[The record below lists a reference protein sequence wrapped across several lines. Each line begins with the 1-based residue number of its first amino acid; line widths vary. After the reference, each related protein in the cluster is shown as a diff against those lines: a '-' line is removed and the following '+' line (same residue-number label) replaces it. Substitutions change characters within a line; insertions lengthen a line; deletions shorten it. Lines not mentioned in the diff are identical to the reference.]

1 MTEAVHNDGRSDRS
15 ATSRIFRGTQRVDH
29 IAPDDR
35 GLAYGDGLFETLR
48 GVGGMLPWWPR
59 HWARLERGCGRLQ
72 MPLPPEA
79 LARAEAEQLL
89 GDGDG
94 VIKLLLTR
102 GRGGRGYAPPGHPE
116 PTWMLSRHPLPPT
129 QAMPVVRWCQ
139 TRLSL
144 QPALAGIKHCNRL
157 EQVLARAE
165 WDTET
170 NAGLDDEPPT
180 EGVMCSTEGDV
191 VSATAANLFVL
202 HQGRW
207 RTPLVDRC
215 GVAGTMRGW
224 LLEQMPVEQARITV
238 ADVESADAL
247 VLVNAVRGILQVGRL
262 GTRTWPPHP
271 AVAGLHRRLA
281 AAHPAFPMPPRGPD
295 PLELL

>member
-1 MTEAVHNDGRSDRS
+1 MTEAVDNDGGSGRS
-15 ATSRIFRGTQRVDH
+15 ATSRIFRGMQRIDH

-48 GVGGMLPWWPR
+48 GADGRLPWWPR
-59 HWARLERGCGRLQ
+59 HWARLQRGGDRLRLS
-72 MPLPPEA
+72 LPPEA

-89 GDGDG
+89 GGADG

-102 GRGGRGYAPPGHPE
+102 GSGGRGYAPSGHSE
-116 PTWMLSRHPLPPT
+116 PTWMVSRHLLPPL
-129 QAMPVVRWCQ
+129 QVMPVVRWCQ

-144 QPALAGIKHCNRL
+144 QPVLAGIKHCNRL

-170 NAGLDDEPPT
+170 NAGLDDEPAA
-180 EGVMCSTEGDV
+180 EGLMCSTAGDV
-191 VSATAANLFVL
+191 VCATAANLFVL
-202 HQGRW
+202 HRGEC

-215 GVAGTMRGW
+215 GVAGTLREW
-224 LLEQMPVEQARITV
+224 LLEQVAVEQARITV
-238 ADVESADAL
+238 AEVESADAL

-262 GTRTWPPHP
+262 GARTWSPHP
-271 AVAGLHRRLA
+271 AVAGLRRSLA
-281 AAHPAFPMPPRGPD
+281 SAHPAFPIPPRGSD